1 MPMNYFTTLLFVCL
15 TTLASGQKQKVWV
28 LEEVTTIDTIPK
40 GQAIIYGN
48 FIQRFA
54 FSSGGFPQD
63 IQLLDLDK
71 NELLYFR
78 VKPTFKSAKE
88 NTFFYFI
95 LPGRYAI
102 VKYEYTQSQWYG
114 GMMYTEPIYK
124 GIDASLY
131 MKDKEAA
138 KRVDVSQF
146 EQFAFTV
153 EADQLTYLGA
163 WNFDTGLVSFTD
175 DREAFNLTLKK
186 KYKKLDFAT
195 SKTVLPE

>member
-1 MPMNYFTTLLFVCL
+1 MKYYVTILFVCL
-15 TTLASGQKQKVWV
+15 TVMAIGQKQKVWV
-28 LEEVTTIDTIPK
+28 LEEATTLDTIPK

-114 GMMYTEPIYK
+114 GMTYAEPIYK
-124 GIDASLY
+124 GIDATQY
-131 MKDKEAA
+131 MKNKEAA
-138 KRVDVSQF
+138 NLIDVSQLA
-146 EQFAFTV
+146 QFAFTV
-153 EADQLTYLGA
+153 EADQLTYLGT
-163 WNFDTGLVSFTD
+163 WHFDTGLVSFTD
-175 DREAFNLTLKK
+175 DRDAFNLTLKK
-186 KYKKLDFAT
+186 KYKKLDFTT